1 MREVVGGNP
10 LRRAPVLIDRIVRSL
25 GPRPIRSLRRLSIL
39 FALAL
44 AIPPAVVSSLEQ
56 PENEALITAGFG
68 HLAGS
73 RSIVP
78 KEWVVGFRNEIPP
91 DLRSKVVSDDG
102 KILREFRIESHPY
115 AVIRAGANEDTF
127 VTDFRRHPSVRSF
140 EPRLVRSP
148 SLIPNDLRYPDQW
161 GPAALRLPEAWDLTL
176 GSRGVVIAVTDTG
189 IDAAHTDL
197 ATNLWTAPNGAHGWN
212 VVDNNANLQDA
223 LGHGTHVAGIVGAVI
238 NNAVG
243 VAGTAQVS
251 IMVVRISTADNG
263 GSTQDLIA
271 QGIAWAANN
280 GASVIT
286 TSYGGPCPS
295 FVELDAIRAAWNRGI
310 LLFAAAGNFDS
321 GEIQFAGLE
330 CPARY
335 REEVSV
341 AATGSLDERAWFS
354 KFELTTLDVAA
365 PGVAIWSTVP
375 MNQQFTFFALG
386 QCGASYCS
394 LDGTSMAAPF
404 AAGIAG
410 LIMSARTGPPL
421 TNRQVRDIIQFTAW
435 DLNSPNMD
443 DVSGY
448 GKPDA
453 RKAVDLALNHI
464 DGWARVDAPNSRAS
478 LNMFS
483 LSGLSYG
490 HLHESTD
497 PEDWYWIDLSAGDA
511 ITVIMS
517 GGARGATTG
526 AFGVQLYDPTG
537 RLLHTADDWY
547 YSNSIYHAVANNEP
561 VGMYYIRVYV
571 TATCEVDRGASCNDP
586 YFGYPDQDS
595 AGVYSA
601 YVEKKPKAYSKSIV
615 ALAGPYVSDDGYLTM
630 SGFRIWGVTSSLVQG
645 DSAIVEYQYDITT
658 GRPSPSLGMP
668 NYGLRVAA
676 RDPSGT
682 TRDFAFTG
690 HAMWFEGRTVRMI
703 GKLDL
708 TSAGVWTLWPSYF
721 SEYNGW
727 GTKSSSGFGS
737 NHFGVSLQLNVAPP
751 DGGGGGG
758 GGSPYVSTWDGNEFR
773 LDNNLLPQSRTLNL
787 IADFPD
793 RYLIQQPLQ
802 ATRDYYVLKIEE
814 RENDTSYLDE
824 ARMLIVDHA
833 GDVQIGL
840 STNLEIATYR
850 SPRPP
855 SRVVD
860 QDGSDQ
866 SGPVSHIDGNLSDGS
881 TYYNGLRGNFLLL
894 EFDPPRN
901 SSLTKL
907 IIRSDPP
914 RDKSINVEV
923 QVLSEGYASWITA
936 AVIQPRI
943 FWSTDVVEL
952 GAYVSIGTPLVVRLN
967 FTEDHRVD
975 FVGIDDS
982 PPDGIA
988 VRSVEA
994 SRAQLSNGKLVTSS
1008 VRRDD
1013 GTYVVLRP
1021 ADSVV
1026 FLFARLPSRLE
1037 ARDFILVV
1045 TGYYIPQG

>member
-1 MREVVGGNP
+1 
-10 LRRAPVLIDRIVRSL
+10 
-25 GPRPIRSLRRLSIL
+25 
-39 FALAL
+39 
-44 AIPPAVVSSLEQ
+44 
-56 PENEALITAGFG
+56 
-68 HLAGS
+68 
-73 RSIVP
+73 
-78 KEWVVGFRNEIPP
+78 
-91 DLRSKVVSDDG
+91 SKVVSDDG

-140 EPRLVRSP
+140 
-148 SLIPNDLRYPDQW
+148 
-161 GPAALRLPEAWDLTL
+161 
-176 GSRGVVIAVTDTG
+176 
-189 IDAAHTDL
+189 
-197 ATNLWTAPNGAHGWN
+197 
-212 VVDNNANLQDA
+212 
-223 LGHGTHVAGIVGAVI
+223 
-238 NNAVG
+238 
-243 VAGTAQVS
+243 
-251 IMVVRISTADNG
+251 
-263 GSTQDLIA
+263 
-271 QGIAWAANN
+271 
-280 GASVIT
+280 
-286 TSYGGPCPS
+286 
-295 FVELDAIRAAWNRGI
+295 
-310 LLFAAAGNFDS
+310 
-321 GEIQFAGLE
+321 
-330 CPARY
+330 
-335 REEVSV
+335 
-341 AATGSLDERAWFS
+341 
-354 KFELTTLDVAA
+354 
-365 PGVAIWSTVP
+365 
-375 MNQQFTFFALG
+375 
-386 QCGASYCS
+386 
-394 LDGTSMAAPF
+394 
-404 AAGIAG
+404 
-410 LIMSARTGPPL
+410 
-421 TNRQVRDIIQFTAW
+421 
-435 DLNSPNMD
+435 
-443 DVSGY
+443 
-448 GKPDA
+448 
-453 RKAVDLALNHI
+453 
-464 DGWARVDAPNSRAS
+464 
-478 LNMFS
+478 
-483 LSGLSYG
+483 
-490 HLHESTD
+490 
-497 PEDWYWIDLSAGDA
+497 
-511 ITVIMS
+511 
-517 GGARGATTG
+517 
-526 AFGVQLYDPTG
+526 
-537 RLLHTADDWY
+537 
-547 YSNSIYHAVANNEP
+547 
-561 VGMYYIRVYV
+561 GMYYIRVYV